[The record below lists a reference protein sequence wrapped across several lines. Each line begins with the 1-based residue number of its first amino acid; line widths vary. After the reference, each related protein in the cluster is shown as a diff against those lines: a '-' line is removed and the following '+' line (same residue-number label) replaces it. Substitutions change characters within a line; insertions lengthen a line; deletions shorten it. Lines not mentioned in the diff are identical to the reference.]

1 MTQRFR
7 MVFLSNLIGWNMRQR
22 RSGEY
27 TDEFR
32 AAAVAEVAATG
43 RSVVQMAREL
53 GIDHRTLWR
62 WVDNARLEKIDPDG
76 QLTPQARR
84 RIRDLEKEN
93 ARLRRD
99 LDFEKKA
106 GAFFRELD
114 RGENDLL

>member
-1 MTQRFR
+1 

-27 TDEFR
+27 TDAFR
-32 AAAVAEVAATG
+32 AAAVAEVAASG
-43 RSVVQMAREL
+43 QSVVKVAMRL
-53 GIDHRTLWR
+53 GLDHRTLWR

-114 RGENDLL
+114 RGENDSL